1 MEKVALWRERFFPR
15 NLMIDSKQEEE
26 ELFCRKIANIDY
38 LRLQYAWQQFSFF
51 AKNEKFGLFCF
62 FTKNRGTKKWKTNFP
77 LNSPFWDIFSSNNVV
92 WGYFDLNLLLYFQ
105 RMPQLYFLVLHLRC
119 EPYTRDFQTVC
130 TVQRLRYK
138 PYIYRINEQVL
149 IPIGKR

>member
-1 MEKVALWRERFFPR
+1 MFKRFFPR

-62 FTKNRGTKKWKTNFP
+62 FAKNRGTKK
-77 LNSPFWDIFSSNNVV
+77 
-92 WGYFDLNLLLYFQ
+92 
-105 RMPQLYFLVLHLRC
+105 
-119 EPYTRDFQTVC
+119 
-130 TVQRLRYK
+130 
-138 PYIYRINEQVL
+138 
-149 IPIGKR
+149 